1 MWDFPRHK
9 RVYKL
14 YANIPFHRWPDSHK
28 SGRTASTTKTQP
40 TSSEAAK
47 KCSPAKAA
55 YQSATRQRAMKTKE
69 NGWKVG
75 GKWMKGGVEVEV
87 QHTEKPKTA
96 NELNDKGR
104 EKHRQPWGKGFITRR
119 RTFNKRQQQTT
130 TNRNWLQTKI
140 PTLTI
145 EAWLSGHW
153 QEPGLGVPKSGRA
166 TGTGPEVHSF
176 A

>member
-1 MWDFPRHK
+1 MTK
-9 RVYKL
+9 AGK
-14 YANIPFHRWPDSHK
+14 NTDSR
-28 SGRTASTTKTQP
+28 GERAS
-40 TSSEAAK
+40 SHVAE
-47 KCSPAKAA
+47 
-55 YQSATRQRAMKTKE
+55 
-69 NGWKVG
+69 
-75 GKWMKGGVEVEV
+75 
-87 QHTEKPKTA
+87 
-96 NELNDKGR
+96 
-104 EKHRQPWGKGFITRR
+104 

-153 QEPGLGVPKSGRA
+153 QEPGLGVPKSVRA